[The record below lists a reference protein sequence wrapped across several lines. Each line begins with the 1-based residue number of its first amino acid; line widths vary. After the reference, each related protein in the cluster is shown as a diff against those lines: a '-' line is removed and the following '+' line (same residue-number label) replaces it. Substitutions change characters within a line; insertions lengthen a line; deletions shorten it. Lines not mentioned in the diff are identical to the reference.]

1 MPQYVHGDFWEMGLP
16 EAWHAEE
23 DEEITLVSDNDGV
36 SA

>member
-1 MPQYVHGDFWEMGLP
+1 MPQYVHGDFWEMALL

-23 DEEITLVSDNDGV
+23 HEKIILVSDNDGI